1 MGNCQSL
8 QDSVDIKWRFVGRDK
23 DLESCMDLLF
33 KKKKKSVL
41 VFGMKKIG
49 KSRFIEELYKLCKS
63 KKCIWKDFELD
74 NIDSGHTLYSWF
86 IDFLTCINARKEK
99 ERFENTYPSETIACN
114 SCINCKQPNR
124 DKCIVRNDLIN
135 KATNALIDALGKYES
150 EIVLFLD
157 NIDKIMDCPE
167 LRDCFLDFYD
177 KSVELAM
184 LQTVLTSANK
194 PKLTAR
200 GYASFELNPL
210 DNTAILE
217 LLFEMTEERENN
229 SEEEKEHDG
238 TVKYSLDFQVFTPG
252 NEPYIKAIVGL
263 CDGLPLAAAMAGLL
277 LTEDDGLLTPADLV
291 EILIHMR
298 RQALSPENC
307 SPDERLDIYTEQMK
321 KIVNDVALF
330 FHCLNEK
337 MTGSHFSI
345 DEAVEVASA
354 AGDNA
359 ATGAMVKHK
368 RLKPGLDRSIL
379 SMQKLQG
386 KQKLKWHGIL
396 RECHAALKATDGVDS
411 AKDMILKFMK
421 ENAKNAGLDLDE
433 ETLCDPTFLALAIRR
448 LANQVEP
455 SSPVQAIEDCEK
467 ERMSL
472 LKEHEVASKMVATTK
487 FDAEQS
493 SVLKVHEEVEP
504 HKDVENS
511 LPSDPGKAKKLA
523 TRYSVSEGSD
533 SSDSDSVSLQ
543 FTNIYLRQTEE
554 SMINEDKETSEI

>member
-263 CDGLPLAAAMAGLL
+263 CDGLPLAAAMA
-277 LTEDDGLLTPADLV
+277 
-291 EILIHMR
+291 
-298 RQALSPENC
+298 
-307 SPDERLDIYTEQMK
+307 DIYTEQMK